1 MKLSGIFYIGCKN
14 FTLLMGRCITLL
26 TAFFLIPYVL
36 FSQDL
41 RKRMGRTVYN
51 PDSAAIIFEIE
62 KQHLQT
68 ATDSGVYFYF
78 LAEKFNVDRENEKAE
93 EFFIKSLELVDPNS
107 PNQDL
112 ISLACIRLNRLSSIS
127 GQFDKAL
134 MFSQNGLQNATAALD
149 SNFMGY
155 ALLDIS
161 GVYHDMEQFEKGVE
175 YGKKAY
181 QLLTTYSDARPT
193 FIAFSLNS
201 IAINFDDWNKPD
213 SALHYHFKVLENIEN
228 LDSTRISFTFNNIAN
243 TLLKQGKYTEAEP
256 WLNTAVKVNSKTMDD
271 YSLAANYTNLA
282 TIAYKKNDFVKAQV
296 MLDSAY
302 KYVEESQSTEKKRD
316 YLFEQYGFNKSKG
329 NYSLAMD
336 YLEQYMSVKDSIFKE
351 ERIKTIGEMETK
363 FQLESKERELAE
375 SRASLAEN
383 ELLVENQN
391 NQLLLLFI
399 LILILFGF
407 GFFIYNRQKN
417 KNRLLEQEAKLQA
430 IYAEQETQK
439 RLHEERNRISSD
451 LHDNIGAQLTFI
463 ISSLN
468 NLKFGKLDTDR
479 MAAKIDQISGFTIET
494 INELRDT
501 IWAMN
506 KDSISV
512 EDLEARLANF
522 ILKAKSSCPQMEFSI
537 EIDPDLDRQFLL
549 NSLEGVNYYRVVQEA
564 VNNAIKH
571 SEASKISIHFQLVD
585 NKIRI
590 CVVDNGLGFP
600 EQKSFG
606 NGLGTMRSRAE
617 RMGSELTIHTSEGQG
632 TEVCII

>member
-1 MKLSGIFYIGCKN
+1 
-14 FTLLMGRCITLL
+14 MGRCITLL